1 MRHLTIRRGA
11 VIWTLRRT
19 LRFVSPAHRRRWVRL
34 HAEAN
39 LILLADMPER
49 CWVGRGAIKQH
60 AVYNLLG
67 FYSICG
73 QPVGNCVGGDMPYDI
88 NCWSCLRRL
97 NKAAGVLNREREAA
111 A

>member
-1 MRHLTIRRGA
+1 MTHLTIRRGA
-11 VIWTLRRT
+11 AIWILRRT
-19 LRFVSPAHRRRWVRL
+19 LRFVSSDHRQRWVRL

-39 LILLADMPER
+39 AILLADRPER
-49 CWVGRGAIKQH
+49 CWVGRGAVKSH

-67 FYSICG
+67 FYAICG
-73 QPVGNCVGGDMPYDI
+73 QPVEDCISKNMPYGI